1 MSEQRSADDL
11 ERRLV
16 IFLSTNKDAVLTR
29 DILARAQIACC
40 ICPTLESV
48 IQELARGA
56 GALLLAEEGLIDG
69 HALELVR
76 YLQQQPPWSDLP
88 ILFLTRHGADS
99 PVVMQAMNTLGNVTL
114 LERPTRVNALI
125 STARAALRARERQ
138 FQVREHLIEREQI
151 AEALKRADRRK
162 DEFLATLAHE
172 LRNPLAPIR
181 NSLHILQLAE
191 AKDATAAR
199 LYEVMERQLS
209 HLVRLVDDL
218 LELSRITRGQIEL
231 RRKRVELAAIVRS
244 AVETSSPLIDAARHQ
259 LAISLP
265 TEPILLDVDPV
276 RMVQVISNLL
286 NNAAKY
292 TNNGGQIWLSARVV
306 EGQAMISVRDT
317 GIGIPLDMQSRV
329 FEMFAQVDR
338 SAGRSYGGLGIGLTL
353 VRSLVEMHGG
363 SVEVKSDGDGHGS
376 EFTVRLPLAAQ
387 TVASSTPVVSGR
399 ISRVLSSQRI
409 LVVDDNCDSA
419 DSLRTLLTLLG
430 AEVEV
435 AYSGIQALSTIEE
448 FHPAVV
454 LLDLGMPEMDG
465 YEVAER
471 IRQRTD
477 FHDVTLIALTG
488 WGQDEDRRRARHAGF
503 DHHLVKP
510 ADITSLQALLASH
523 DGP

>member
-1 MSEQRSADDL
+1 
-11 ERRLV
+11 
-16 IFLSTNKDAVLTR
+16 
-29 DILARAQIACC
+29 
-40 ICPTLESV
+40 
-48 IQELARGA
+48 
-56 GALLLAEEGLIDG
+56 
-69 HALELVR
+69 
-76 YLQQQPPWSDLP
+76 
-88 ILFLTRHGADS
+88 
-99 PVVMQAMNTLGNVTL
+99 
-114 LERPTRVNALI
+114 
-125 STARAALRARERQ
+125 
-138 FQVREHLIEREQI
+138 
-151 AEALKRADRRK
+151 
-162 DEFLATLAHE
+162 
-172 LRNPLAPIR
+172 
-181 NSLHILQLAE
+181 
-191 AKDATAAR
+191 
-199 LYEVMERQLS
+199 
-209 HLVRLVDDL
+209 
-218 LELSRITRGQIEL
+218 
-231 RRKRVELAAIVRS
+231 
-244 AVETSSPLIDAARHQ
+244 
-259 LAISLP
+259 
-265 TEPILLDVDPV
+265 
-276 RMVQVISNLL
+276 
-286 NNAAKY
+286 
-292 TNNGGQIWLSARVV
+292 
-306 EGQAMISVRDT
+306 MISVRDT

-435 AYSGIQALSTIEE
+435 AYSGTQALSTIEE